1 MICRKCGENNP
12 DDAKFCTNCGSPLI
26 PETEPVQSTETPE
39 PETVTASVSEP
50 KQKPAGPSVTA
61 RAKALPK
68 KVRMYIGI
76 ALAAVL
82 LLVVLIATSK
92 PTIDLN
98 KYLVVE
104 ADGYNG
110 YGTAAARIDWD
121 GLNAK
126 YGSKLKFTSDAKKE
140 YGPLLAKAKP
150 VDVLKESVSVNLQD
164 NKNLSNGDEI
174 QYTWKVDEEYISKY
188 IKCKVKYKDKTYK
201 VADLAKVETFDA
213 FADLKVTFEGVAPNG
228 RALFEYT
235 GSDLSSYAFKCDK
248 TNGLKNGDTV
258 VVHVDED
265 AVKECARKNGKVP
278 EPAEMTFTVEGLE
291 SYVTSLSEIDEAS
304 MNAMQAQAADAFN
317 AYVAKRW
324 EDYVTADEFTYV
336 GDYLLTAKDP
346 ANSWNQNQ
354 LYLVYRVKAH
364 IAYTQD
370 EETFD
375 EVKEFYWYIAYDGLM
390 VGADGVTKV
399 NTTDY
404 RTVDNQFI
412 VDSGISDGWFSTQR
426 WYFRGFE
433 TIDELYKNCVTADS
447 DAFNHEDNVTIE

>member
-1 MICRKCGENNP
+1 M
-12 DDAKFCTNCGSPLI
+12 
-26 PETEPVQSTETPE
+26 
-39 PETVTASVSEP
+39 
-50 KQKPAGPSVTA
+50 
-61 RAKALPK
+61 
-68 KVRMYIGI
+68 
-76 ALAAVL
+76 
-82 LLVVLIATSK
+82 
-92 PTIDLN
+92 
-98 KYLVVE
+98 
-104 ADGYNG
+104 
-110 YGTAAARIDWD
+110 
-121 GLNAK
+121 
-126 YGSKLKFTSDAKKE
+126 
-140 YGPLLAKAKP
+140 
-150 VDVLKESVSVNLQD
+150 
-164 NKNLSNGDEI
+164 
-174 QYTWKVDEEYISKY
+174 
-188 IKCKVKYKDKTYK
+188 
-201 VADLAKVETFDA
+201 
-213 FADLKVTFEGVAPNG
+213 
-228 RALFEYT
+228 
-235 GSDLSSYAFKCDK
+235 
-248 TNGLKNGDTV
+248 
-258 VVHVDED
+258 HVDED
-265 AVKECARKNGKVP
+265 AAKKCARKNGKVP